1 MGERKPEQSCLN
13 RNTVDCIAG
22 LCRRSIKKLDIFVFS
37 STFVLTFMVHMYMFT
52 NKFINHDDIAY
63 LYHGTNLLSS
73 GRWLLYFTQ
82 GISGFTSSPWLNAVL
97 GALYFAAAA
106 VLIMRI
112 LRVSRFLPA
121 LLISACIVSFPT
133 VTSTY
138 AYMFCS
144 GSYLLALLLSV
155 VSAHLIQRKKWPAI
169 ALGGVAV
176 ALSMGIY
183 QSYFPL
189 TAALL
194 VFSML
199 VDVIDSRF
207 SSFKEFIAVGLKYAA
222 GLAFGMILYFVILR
236 ICLKVNNVELID
248 YQGISS
254 MGIVTFSQLIDRI
267 SAAYKNFFYFYCSA
281 VFHSFFKYIAAAAFL
296 FSAVAA
302 LAIIFQRRL
311 YKSFSAIIEIIIL
324 VALIP
329 LACDLVY
336 VMAGEFTVHLVMVYP
351 MLLPLIF
358 PAVISE
364 RICFSGILKSRSG
377 FVSLALTLALLL
389 TQLACAYEFV
399 LIDNRAYFYMDMTYK
414 NVYAFMT
421 KLTAKIELQDD
432 FSSSTPVALIGKI
445 NMDSNVPATPGMT
458 GVFTGNSVANIYTRK
473 HLLYNVLASRYD
485 YVDADTEEQIKQ
497 TDEFEEMPCYPNAG
511 SIKTINGVIV
521 VKFSD

>member
-1 MGERKPEQSCLN
+1 MASVFYAGHQRIYQQSVAERSARCVVL
-13 RNTVDCIAG
+13 CS
-22 LCRRSIKKLDIFVFS
+22 CRRFDNANTAREPLFAGFAHIRLHCLFPHRHFNLRLY
-37 STFVLTFMVHMYMFT
+37 VL
-52 NKFINHDDIAY
+52 
-63 LYHGTNLLSS
+63 L
-73 GRWLLYFTQ
+73 WLILART
-82 GISGFTSSPWLNAVL
+82 
-97 GALYFAAAA
+97 AA
-106 VLIMRI
+106 VGCICT
-112 LRVSRFLPA
+112 PH
-121 LLISACIVSFPT
+121 SAEEV
-133 VTSTY
+133 
-138 AYMFCS
+138 A
-144 GSYLLALLLSV
+144 
-155 VSAHLIQRKKWPAI
+155 AI

-207 SSFKEFIAVGLKYAA
+207 SSFKEFITVGLKYIA

-267 SAAYKNFFYFYCSA
+267 SAAYKNFFYFYRSA

>member
-1 MGERKPEQSCLN
+1 MEERKTEQSCLN

-207 SSFKEFIAVGLKYAA
+207 SSFKEFITVGLQYIA

-236 ICLKVNNVELID
+236 ICLKVNNVELI
-248 YQGISS
+248 
-254 MGIVTFSQLIDRI
+254 
-267 SAAYKNFFYFYCSA
+267 
-281 VFHSFFKYIAAAAFL
+281 
-296 FSAVAA
+296 
-302 LAIIFQRRL
+302 
-311 YKSFSAIIEIIIL
+311 
-324 VALIP
+324 
-329 LACDLVY
+329 
-336 VMAGEFTVHLVMVYP
+336 
-351 MLLPLIF
+351 
-358 PAVISE
+358 
-364 RICFSGILKSRSG
+364 
-377 FVSLALTLALLL
+377 
-389 TQLACAYEFV
+389 
-399 LIDNRAYFYMDMTYK
+399 
-414 NVYAFMT
+414 
-421 KLTAKIELQDD
+421 
-432 FSSSTPVALIGKI
+432 
-445 NMDSNVPATPGMT
+445 
-458 GVFTGNSVANIYTRK
+458 
-473 HLLYNVLASRYD
+473 
-485 YVDADTEEQIKQ
+485 
-497 TDEFEEMPCYPNAG
+497 
-511 SIKTINGVIV
+511 
-521 VKFSD
+521 

>member
-1 MGERKPEQSCLN
+1 
-13 RNTVDCIAG
+13 
-22 LCRRSIKKLDIFVFS
+22 
-37 STFVLTFMVHMYMFT
+37 
-52 NKFINHDDIAY
+52 
-63 LYHGTNLLSS
+63 
-73 GRWLLYFTQ
+73 
-82 GISGFTSSPWLNAVL
+82 
-97 GALYFAAAA
+97 
-106 VLIMRI
+106 
-112 LRVSRFLPA
+112 
-121 LLISACIVSFPT
+121 
-133 VTSTY
+133 
-138 AYMFCS
+138 MFCS

-207 SSFKEFIAVGLKYAA
+207 SSFKEFITVGLQYIA

-267 SAAYKNFFYFYCSA
+267 SAAYKNFFLFLSLCCIPQLFQVYRSG
-281 VFHSFFKYIAAAAFL
+281 SFPLFGRCGAF
-296 FSAVAA
+296 
-302 LAIIFQRRL
+302 AIIFQRRL

-399 LIDNRAYFYMDMTYK
+399 PDR
-414 NVYAFMT
+414 
-421 KLTAKIELQDD
+421 
-432 FSSSTPVALIGKI
+432 
-445 NMDSNVPATPGMT
+445 
-458 GVFTGNSVANIYTRK
+458 
-473 HLLYNVLASRYD
+473 
-485 YVDADTEEQIKQ
+485 
-497 TDEFEEMPCYPNAG
+497 
-511 SIKTINGVIV
+511 
-521 VKFSD
+521 